1 MDQALNK
8 FLKKQCVTQAG
19 VLVGRLCKQIEV
31 MIDQKTTSKETKE
44 ALALLKDLQKES
56 IYQEF
61 RDLREA
67 VIFYTEGREHI
78 KIPIYDPNKKDK

>member
-1 MDQALNK
+1 MDQELNK
-8 FLKKQCVTQAG
+8 FLKKQCITQAG
-19 VLVGRLCKQIEV
+19 VLVGRICKQIEV
-31 MIDQKTTSKETKE
+31 MIDQKTTSQETKE

-67 VIFYTEGREHI
+67 VIFYTEGREHV
-78 KIPIYDPNKKDK
+78 KIPIYDPDKDQ